1 MKKIITESELINR
14 ARGLREYLNVLE
26 AAFDPNVK
34 ALQDKLIAA
43 GAKIKADGFMGP
55 ATRAAQA
62 QFPNVTTQSDAE
74 KNAGANI
81 NSANTAPTTTTYDD
95 GSTMSTGA
103 NGTVSS
109 TDTSGAAYKQGSN
122 PALTKPAAAPTAP
135 AAPAVDPAV
144 IADVK
149 QIASTPLNSI
159 PRFGVAIDPKSGQIF
174 YGDAG
179 DDTGAIRPK
188 GYPFKWMQPGGPAE
202 SIKDGN
208 RIKASGLEIMDKG
221 GYAYIDAAK
230 LATLGQTPAVPGTA
244 QTNPNALDKGEEV
257 VPTPNLQDIVKNT
270 LNNQTAPAKESVGY
284 GDEQILA
291 RIVELSRR

>member
-1 MKKIITESELINR
+1 MKKTFITESELIGR
-14 ARGLREYLNVLE
+14 AQGLREYLAILE
-26 AAFDPNVK
+26 ATFDPNVK

-62 QFPNVTTQSDAE
+62 QFPNVTTQSNAE
-74 KNAGANI
+74 INAGADI
-81 NSANTAPTTTTYDD
+81 NSANTTPTTTTDDD

-103 NGTVSS
+103 NGAVSS
-109 TDTSGAAYKQGSN
+109 TDTSGAAYKPGSN
-122 PALTKPAAAPTAP
+122 PALTTPAAPAAP

-149 QIASTPLNSI
+149 QIANTPLNNI
-159 PRFGVAIDPKSGQIF
+159 PRFGIAIDPKSGQIF

-179 DDTGAIRPK
+179 NDTGTIRPK
-188 GYPFKWMQPGGPAE
+188 GYPYKWMQPGGPAE

-208 RIKASGLEIMDKG
+208 RIKASGLEIIDKG
-221 GYAYIDAAK
+221 GYAYIDPAK
-230 LATLGQTPAVPGTA
+230 LATLGQ
-244 QTNPNALDKGEEV
+244 
-257 VPTPNLQDIVKNT
+257 
-270 LNNQTAPAKESVGY
+270 APAAAPADIDIGFGPGKFQPDAAPVATESVGY

>member
-1 MKKIITESELINR
+1 MKTIITESELINR

-26 AAFDPNVK
+26 AVFDPNVK

-62 QFPNVTTQSDAE
+62 QFPTVTTQSDAE
-74 KNAGANI
+74 KNAGAEI
-81 NSANTAPTTTTYDD
+81 NSANTTPTTTTYDD

-103 NGTVSS
+103 NGAVSS
-109 TDTSGAAYKQGSN
+109 TDTSGAAYKAGSN
-122 PALTKPAAAPTAP
+122 PELTKPAAAPTAAP

-159 PRFGVAIDPKSGQIF
+159 PRFGIAIDPKSGQIF

-188 GYPFKWMQPGGPAE
+188 GYPYKWMQPGGPAE

-221 GYAYIDAAK
+221 GYAYIDPAK
-230 LATLGQTPAVPGTA
+230 LATLGQAPAAASET
-244 QTNPNALDKGEEV
+244 
-257 VPTPNLQDIVKNT
+257 TPNLQDIVKQS
-270 LNNQTAPAKESVGY
+270 LDNQTAPAKESVGY